1 MLRPRRIAMKVPKTM
16 RTYCP
21 KCKTHTE
28 FNVSIYKAGKRR
40 GAKKGERRQAR
51 RKTGYGGQKFPTQH
65 NQAKVTTKQSLTLKC
80 KECNY
85 GLMRKGMRLKKLE
98 IV

>member
-1 MLRPRRIAMKVPKTM
+1 MKVPRTM
-16 RTYCP
+16 RTFCP

-28 FNVSIYKAGKRR
+28 FTVSIYKAGKRK

-51 RKTGYGGQKFPTQH
+51 RKKGYGGQKFPEQK
-65 NQAKVTTKQSLTLKC
+65 NQAKVTKKQALTLKC
-80 KECNY
+80 TECNY